1 MGWEEVRREL
11 ARLDWDVAGPV
22 TPDVLAD
29 WTRVVATLVAI
40 RRTLGPVSAQDPIA
54 VLATATK
61 GATGVREVAPTTSAS
76 LDGVATALGGVLRGL
91 EAVPVVERDR
101 QVTALTSVAYRVA
114 HRVQVAV
121 PDARV
126 RAWLQAGEMALD
138 GALHAPS
145 GRSSAAAAMAGWTD
159 ALASVQPIAHTATVR
174 RTAALGHLT
183 ILRTTH
189 QLIAEARRAGTIPGP
204 FCDDL
209 LTGVRRLAAAH
220 QDTLLRHPGP
230 GQTASPAEQ
239 AVMLRL
245 GDALRQLTASPVRQ
259 EPNQVR
265 LDALLRSGVGQ
276 AVVVAHL
283 TADAHAQAA
292 AQGLQQL
299 ALQYLARPQLLT
311 TEGPAA
317 EAVQPRTIESASATG
332 EPEPAPTGRAA
343 RSAAPQGAAPRPT
356 IDPGTVLDGAAVTAL
371 CRRRDLGVAAAAAD
385 PADPP
390 ALLRGIDPS
399 RWPALVEDGRQAV
412 VDLVASV
419 IPMVHHRARH
429 SRNPDD
435 TRGEM
440 FLQVLNA
447 AHTFNP
453 ERTDPGLWP
462 RYAWKTLEH
471 SRWRGVDHAGVPR
484 PRLQSPPTIVTL
496 GERDPA
502 STNPD
507 PAAIV
512 ERRHSLRA
520 LHDAV
525 DDLPPKLRQPLL
537 QAAEGRS
544 TADIGADL
552 GLSASTVRR
561 RLADARDQ
569 LRDHLAPLL
578 APDDAA
584 PRYESVRPRPLD
596 RSQHLNDK
604 ALAAQPRHEQGRGLT
619 R

>member
-245 GDALRQLTASPVRQ
+245 GDAVRRLAARPVGR
-259 EPNQVR
+259 ELAQVR

-283 TADAHAQAA
+283 TADAAAQAA
-292 AQGLQQL
+292 ARSLQQL
-299 ALQYLARPQLLT
+299 ALQDLARPEVLRT
-311 TEGPAA
+311 AGSVGE
-317 EAVQPRTIESASATG
+317 VQPRASASPSPAREPDSASAAG
-332 EPEPAPTGRAA
+332 ASRLGRAPV
-343 RSAAPQGAAPRPT
+343 AAAQPT
-356 IDPGTVLDGAAVTAL
+356 IAPGTVLDGETVTDL
-371 CRRRDLGVAAAAAD
+371 CRRRDLGAAAAVAD

-390 ALLRGIDPS
+390 ALLRGLEPS
-399 RWPALVEDGRQAV
+399 RWPTLVEDGRQAV

-471 SRWRGVDHAGVPR
+471 SRWRGVDNAGVPR
-484 PRLQSPPTIVTL
+484 PRLQSPPTIVAL

-507 PAAIV
+507 PATIV

-569 LRDHLAPLL
+569 LRDDLAPLL
-578 APDDAA
+578 APDDDA